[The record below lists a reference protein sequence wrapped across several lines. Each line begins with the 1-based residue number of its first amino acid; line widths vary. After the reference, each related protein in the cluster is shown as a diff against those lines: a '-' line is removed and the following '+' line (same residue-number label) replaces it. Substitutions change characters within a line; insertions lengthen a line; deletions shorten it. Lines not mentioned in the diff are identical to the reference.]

1 MRATTCNPVAARG
14 RSHTIHLQLQEYA
27 LRAAELAAAPTRTQ
41 QPIHNRWSTPCE
53 WKQPH
58 NARMSE
64 YILGLTGGIASG
76 KSMVEARF
84 RALNIVVA
92 DADVAAREAVAAG
105 SDGLAEVV
113 AAFGSSILTADGNL
127 DRAAMRQRVFAE
139 SAARKTLEAIVH
151 PRVRTA
157 LAETCRSAQSPYVIA
172 SIPLLAESGGRGA
185 YPWLDRILVVDAA
198 VGVQLARLQ
207 QRDGIDDGL
216 AQRMIVAQASRQQ
229 RLAIADDVL
238 VNDGALDVLDAQV
251 VALDQLYRRLA
262 TA

>member
-1 MRATTCNPVAARG
+1 
-14 RSHTIHLQLQEYA
+14 
-27 LRAAELAAAPTRTQ
+27 
-41 QPIHNRWSTPCE
+41 
-53 WKQPH
+53 
-58 NARMSE
+58 MSE